1 MKILIF
7 GNDSAAHVL
16 GWKLVNSA
24 FVQEIILA
32 PGNGGTSFFGSSV
45 DLQPEDLAGI
55 TSFVLRESIDLVVSD
70 LAGIAAGVPDE
81 VGALPLPVVGSNSA
95 LKPLHFSR
103 CAAREWLQ
111 HHGLPTPRGRVCTSQ
126 QQAEKYAATLM
137 HPLLVAADDPA
148 GPAIICTERTAVPQA
163 IDDCLDMNMR
173 AGVIVEEVV
182 NGPQVMVSLLT
193 DGKTAVPIPATRLYG
208 TPNQPYARPTGVH
221 SASTALWSRL
231 ESHLETQIR
240 QPLLAA
246 LQADSRG
253 ACGWLGTTCV
263 VGQRGPLIQSLH
275 LVPSGLELAAT
286 LTRLDSDLLPLLIG
300 SARGTLAAA
309 PQPVWRSEA
318 TVGVALTRSTS
329 VGASADISFSAF
341 ESFDPGILVFHHAT
355 TSSVANTYVPHAAR
369 FGSSKPSG
377 FGFGIGSPMPVFS
390 SASIST
396 EPMVAIVAASGPDLA
411 AARERLY
418 ANLHRSSLSPS
429 VYRDDVGSREL

>member
-24 FVQEIILA
+24 YVQEIILA

-45 DLQPEDLAGI
+45 ELQREDLATI
-55 TSFVLRESIDLVVSD
+55 TSFVLRESVDLVVSD
-70 LAGIAAGVPDE
+70 LAGIAAGIPDE

-111 HHGLPTPRGRVCTSQ
+111 QHGLPTPRGRVCTSQ

-137 HPLLVAADDPA
+137 HPLLVAADDPS

-163 IDDCLDMNMR
+163 IDDCLDVNMR

-182 NGPQVMVSLLT
+182 SGPQVTAALLT
-193 DGKTAVPIPATRLYG
+193 DGKTALPVPATRLYG
-208 TPNQPYARPTGVH
+208 QANQPYTRPTGVH
-221 SASTALWSRL
+221 SASTPLWHRL
-231 ESHLETQIR
+231 DAHLETQIR

-246 LQADSRG
+246 LQADGRG
-253 ACGWLGTTCV
+253 ACGWIGTTCV

-275 LVPSGLELAAT
+275 LAPSGLELAAT
-286 LTRLDSDLLPLLIG
+286 LMRLDSDLLPLLIG
-300 SARGTLAAA
+300 TARGTLVAV

-318 TVGVALTRSTS
+318 TVATALTRTTMA
-329 VGASADISFSAF
+329 GPGADISFSAF

-355 TSSVANTYVPHAAR
+355 TSSVPNTYVPHAAR
-369 FGSSKPSG
+369 FGSSKPGG
-377 FGFGIGSPMPVFS
+377 FGFGLGISPTILSSGS
-390 SASIST
+390 AA
-396 EPMVAIVAASGPDLA
+396 EPTVAIVATSGPDLA
-411 AARERLY
+411 TARERLY
-418 ANLHRSSLSPS
+418 TNLRRSSLSPS
-429 VYRDDVGSREL
+429 VYRDDIGSREL